1 MIVHYK
7 NMEGFVVSGEY
18 TIDTFTE
25 DGTWT
30 APAGLTSIELLVVA
44 GGGGGGSGSRN
55 GFVCGGGGGG
65 GGVIYKESQEV
76 SGNNTYT
83 ITIGSG
89 GMGGTKQPGTSGGTS
104 RIIGQN
110 VNLEANGGGG
120 GGGGTSING
129 LNGGSG
135 GGGAG
140 AQSGTGGTGG
150 ASTKII
156 GDGNNGGDG
165 KNSTKGFGS
174 GGGGGGAGSAGTS
187 TDNVTPWG
195 GVGGNGI
202 EKNISGTNTFYG
214 AGGSGAIYN
223 AGWAAEPANGI
234 GGKGGEHSRGN
245 RSDGTPW
252 INGTNAIGNG
262 NGGGGGSTQASNNN
276 NIGNGGNG
284 SPGIVIIKYK
294 TPAPPAPQPQPQPQP
309 VEVAPQP
316 QAAVAQAE
324 PQAAPPLAAGV
335 TVDTSVAA
343 PSDKAI
349 HDAINA
355 EINDL
360 KIAVANNEKNIEL
373 RKSELKSAIDIL
385 DGKMKTLEGAKS
397 AGDTAATLQAMKD
410 STEAKKDRDAAA
422 LELDKAIKAYE
433 LASKNLA
440 DATASIQK
448 MSKAAA
454 DAKDAAEKDA
464 KSAADSAAKAAAD
477 AKSISDSKGAL
488 APPIITVSQ
497 KVNNQV
503 LDIITNTTDGST
515 INSAN
520 IVYSS
525 SIPIL
530 TRGQLSDSMLQSIPV
545 ISPIPSVTKIPLS
558 NLKDG
563 YKYYI
568 VDSTQYKEG
577 FTKLLGSFQYFTS
590 NTFDF
595 NMPEI
600 TSQCSK
606 PSKDTSC
613 DSVMPSRTDVMPD
626 TSVSNCTN
634 TATQLQERSNMLE
647 NIQNKLKNS
656 MLSSRCTTPMIPGEC
671 DTQTT
676 CTTQGLEYEDSCY
689 KGKSSQNPDETYPPM
704 PDMSAYIKKDAIPCW
719 GCNIDY

>member
-1 MIVHYK
+1 M
-7 NMEGFVVSGEY
+7 
-18 TIDTFTE
+18 
-25 DGTWT
+25 
-30 APAGLTSIELLVVA
+30 
-44 GGGGGGSGSRN
+44 
-55 GFVCGGGGGG
+55 
-65 GGVIYKESQEV
+65 
-76 SGNNTYT
+76 
-83 ITIGSG
+83 
-89 GMGGTKQPGTSGGTS
+89 
-104 RIIGQN
+104 
-110 VNLEANGGGG
+110 
-120 GGGGTSING
+120 
-129 LNGGSG
+129 
-135 GGGAG
+135 
-140 AQSGTGGTGG
+140 
-150 ASTKII
+150 
-156 GDGNNGGDG
+156 
-165 KNSTKGFGS
+165 
-174 GGGGGGAGSAGTS
+174 
-187 TDNVTPWG
+187 
-195 GVGGNGI
+195 
-202 EKNISGTNTFYG
+202 
-214 AGGSGAIYN
+214 
-223 AGWAAEPANGI
+223 
-234 GGKGGEHSRGN
+234 
-245 RSDGTPW
+245 
-252 INGTNAIGNG
+252 
-262 NGGGGGSTQASNNN
+262 
-276 NIGNGGNG
+276 
-284 SPGIVIIKYK
+284 
-294 TPAPPAPQPQPQPQP
+294 
-309 VEVAPQP
+309 
-316 QAAVAQAE
+316 
-324 PQAAPPLAAGV
+324 
-335 TVDTSVAA
+335 
-343 PSDKAI
+343 
-349 HDAINA
+349 NA
-355 EINDL
+355 EINAL
-360 KIAVANNEKNIEL
+360 KIAVADNENNIKL
-373 RKSELKSAIDIL
+373 RKSDFETAISIL
-385 DGKMKTLEGAKS
+385 NGKIKTLEEAKS
-397 AGDTAATLQAMKD
+397 AGDTSATLQAMKD

-477 AKSISDSKGAL
+477 AKSISDSRGAL

-600 TSQCSK
+600 TSQRSK

-647 NIQNKLKNS
+647 NVQNKLKNS
-656 MLSSRCTTPMIPGEC
+656 MLSSRCTAPMIPGEC

-689 KGKSSQNPDETYPPM
+689 KGKSPQTPDETYPPM